1 MAEFQIL
8 TVNYL
13 RLRLV
18 VGEVYKKMTS
28 QKFTQKYKNS
38 DLASLRLDFAYS
50 LVSKLLVEKYFS

>member
-1 MAEFQIL
+1 MAGFQIL

-28 QKFTQKYKNS
+28 QKFTQKFQDTKT
-38 DLASLRLDFAYS
+38 
-50 LVSKLLVEKYFS
+50 VI